1 MKIKDSTFFGLL
13 LGSLFFIVILHMSLK
28 NLLREPIFRSS
39 VNAVHSAVK
48 NVQNMLLGESETPS
62 EYESRR
68 HIPLADSKQE
78 LMDYIKSNI
87 KQIHQNEDIRV
98 KASNY
103 FSPFHQSD
111 MHNEETDL
119 SKYFEISQPVPE
131 TVQAMKQ
138 LQCNRIPGSTTC
150 KEPIKPATDNLSGNP
165 MYFDQGSNGN
175 LSFKPDIW
183 TYENERPMNGGV
195 MDGIRGQDSM
205 QTDYSVYAS
214 AAPVNA
220 HNNFQSAYPYMQSS
234 GSW

>member
-1 MKIKDSTFFGLL
+1 MKINDSTFFGIL

-28 NLLREPIFRSS
+28 NLLHEPIFRST
-39 VNAVHSAVK
+39 VNAVNTVK
-48 NVQNMLLGESETPS
+48 TALLGESES
-62 EYESRR
+62 ESEH

-87 KQIHQNEDIRV
+87 KQIHQTEDIRV

-111 MHNEETDL
+111 IHSEETDL

-131 TVQAMKQ
+131 TVQAMKK
-138 LQCNRIPGSTTC
+138 LQCNSRGDSTC

-165 MYFDQGSNGN
+165 MYYDQGSNGN

-205 QTDYSVYAS
+205 QANHSVYAA

-220 HNNFQSAYPYMQSS
+220 HNNFQTAYPYMQSS
-234 GSW
+234 GAW

>member
-13 LGSLFFIVILHMSLK
+13 LGSLFLIVILHMSLK
-28 NLLREPIFRSS
+28 NLLREPIFRSA
-39 VNAVHSAVK
+39 VNAVR
-48 NVQNMLLGESETPS
+48 NVLIGDESPS
-62 EYESRR
+62 EYEAQK

-78 LMDYIKSNI
+78 LMDYIKTNI

-138 LQCNRIPGSTTC
+138 LQCNRIPGNSTC
-150 KEPIKPATDNLSGNP
+150 KEVIKPATDNLTGNP
-165 MYFDQGSNGN
+165 MYYDQGSNG
-175 LSFKPDIW
+175 SIAFKPDIW
-183 TYENERPMNGGV
+183 TYENERPMNGGFF
-195 MDGIRGQDSM
+195 DGIRGMDANQSSH
-205 QTDYSVYAS
+205 SVYPS
-214 AAPVNA
+214 AAPINTTT
-220 HNNFQSAYPYMQSS
+220 NFQGAYPYMESS